1 MNWEDIKNLD
11 FEDPGGWPPVAKGIA
26 AAAVVVFIL
35 VVAYFLKF
43 KEEWQVLQDK
53 ERQEVA
59 LKQEFE
65 EKQQKAVNLE
75 AYEAQLAQMEEIL
88 KSLIRQL
95 PGRTEMANL
104 LQDVSQTAIATGI
117 DVEKF
122 QPQPEIIKD
131 FYAEKPISLRMVGS
145 FHQYGEFV
153 SEVASLARVVILT
166 MHDIKLEPVADSE
179 SGELALEGV
188 VKTYRYLDE
197 DEQAALQ
204 GGAPQ

>member
-1 MNWEDIKNLD
+1 MNWEEVKNLD
-11 FEDPGGWPPVAKGIA
+11 FEDPGGWPPIAKGVA

-43 KEEWQVLQDK
+43 KEDWQVLQDK

-95 PGRTEMANL
+95 PSRTEMANL

-122 QPQPEIIKD
+122 QPQAEIIKD

-166 MHDIKLEPVADSE
+166 MHDIKLEPVDDGVN
-179 SGELALEGV
+179 GELALEGV

-204 GGAPQ
+204 GAIPQ